1 MPTTVRKRKSTRPA
15 QSYTATCSA
24 GMENLVGE
32 EIHSFGGQQIKSSPG
47 AVTWQGSLE
56 SAYRACLWSR
66 FSSRILMELAT
77 FPAPDTDAL
86 YEQIRAMDWELHFNA
101 DATFAVYTTLS
112 DSAITHSHFASLRV
126 KDGIVDYFRVRCG
139 KRPSIDVRRPGIR
152 LNLHIRGEQA
162 RLALDLSGDSLHR
175 RGYRVQGGVA
185 PLKESL
191 AAAIASLSGVG
202 RDFPADTILLD
213 PMCGSGTLL
222 IEAALLL
229 SDSAPGL
236 QRQEKYFGFAHW
248 RRHNT
253 KLWAR
258 LVEEALEREQSGQA
272 REWPMILG
280 YDADPKAVAAARKNV
295 EKAGLSDRIIIKQ
308 GQLASLHC
316 PGKQGLLLTNPPY
329 GERLSEREAV
339 KYLYKSLGMRFAE
352 EFSGWRMGF
361 FSANPD
367 LADMVGLKWKSVHSL
382 YNGPIKCRLM
392 VGTWQK
398 RPHLQPQRLELL
410 DVTAEGPGS
419 DLANRLRKN
428 WQRLLPWAEENDIYC
443 FRLYDADMP
452 EYNLAVDV
460 YERFVHVQEYA
471 PPKTID
477 PAKASA
483 RFTTALAVL
492 KQLFD
497 LKRSQLFIK
506 TRKTQ
511 KGKEQYQQKKS
522 RGKLHI
528 VHENG
533 ARFLVNFT
541 DYLDT
546 GLFLD
551 HRKTRAMIG
560 EMARGRTFL
569 NLFGYTGTA
578 TVYAAMTGAAAT
590 TTIDISEKYLAR
602 TLANL
607 SLNGYGG
614 PLHRTICSDV
624 MEWLRSSRE
633 RFGLIFVDPPT
644 FSNARHRRENF
655 SVQNDHEELIR
666 LAMARLSQQ
675 GTLIFSTNFTKFCL
689 AENIEQLHA
698 VTEITEQTLPRDFRQ
713 KGRIHRSYLLRHR
726 EDRKDV

>member
-1 MPTTVRKRKSTRPA
+1 LPAIVRKRKSTRPA
-15 QSYTATCSA
+15 QNYTATCSA
-24 GMENLVGE
+24 GMENLVKD
-32 EIHSFGGQQIKSSPG
+32 EILSFGGTQIRSSPG

-77 FPAPDTDAL
+77 FPAPDTDVL

-126 KDGIVDYFRVRCG
+126 KDGIVDYFRVRSG
-139 KRPSIDVRRPGIR
+139 RRPSIDVRRPGIR

-162 RLALDLSGDSLHR
+162 HLALDLSGDSLHR
-175 RGYRVQGGVA
+175 RGYRIQGGVA

-191 AAAIASLSGVG
+191 AAAIATLSGVQQN
-202 RDFPADTILLD
+202 FPANTILLD

-222 IEAALLL
+222 IEAALIL

-248 RRHNT
+248 RRHNK
-253 KLWAR
+253 KLWLR
-258 LVEEALEREQSGQA
+258 LVEEALEREQTGQE
-272 REWPMILG
+272 REWPTILG
-280 YDADPKAVAAARKNV
+280 YDADPRAVAGARKNV
-295 EKAGLSDRIIIKQ
+295 DQAGLSDRIIIKQ
-308 GQLASLHC
+308 GQLARLHC

-339 KYLYKSLGMRFAE
+339 KYLYKFLGMRFAE
-352 EFSGWRMGF
+352 ECMGWRMGF

-367 LADMVGLKWKSVHSL
+367 LADMVGLKWQEMHSL

-392 VGTWQK
+392 VGDWQP
-398 RPHLQPQRLELL
+398 RWQPQPQRLQLR
-410 DVTAEGPGS
+410 DVTLEDPGL
-419 DLANRLRKN
+419 DFANRLRKN
-428 WQRLLPWAEENDIYC
+428 WQRLLPWAEENNIYC

-452 EYNLAVDV
+452 EFNLAVDV

-471 PPKTID
+471 PPGSVD
-477 PAKASA
+477 PARASA

-492 KQLFD
+492 KKLFG

-506 TRKTQ
+506 TRKPQ
-511 KGKEQYQQKKS
+511 KGKQQYQGKKN

-528 VHENG
+528 VHEDG

-560 EMARGRTFL
+560 ELAQGRTFL

-578 TVYAAMTGAAAT
+578 TVYAAKGGAAAT
-590 TTIDISEKYLAR
+590 TTVDISEKYLAR

-607 SLNGYGG
+607 SINGYGG
-614 PLHRTICSDV
+614 PLHSTICSDV
-624 MEWLRSSRE
+624 IKWLRSSRE

-644 FSNARHRRENF
+644 FSNARHRQEKF
-655 SVQNDHEELIR
+655 SIQHDHEELLKLAMNR
-666 LAMARLSQQ
+666 LAHK
-675 GTLIFSTNFTKFCL
+675 GTLIFSTNFRKFSL
-689 AENIEQLHA
+689 APAITELYD
-698 VTEITEQTLPRDFRQ
+698 VTEITRETLPRDFRR
-713 KGRIHRSYLLRHR
+713 KGHIHCSYLLRHR
-726 EDRKDV
+726 EDREDV